1 MGTLNVKT
9 LQPLSCF
16 IGFRNNLMQKKLAN
30 HPIVNC
36 TIYLWSGLLMI
47 GDYSVKTGAK
57 NYSEVSDK
65 WVGLCLN
72 NRVGGRSQTTFTRR
86 GS

>member
-1 MGTLNVKT
+1 
-9 LQPLSCF
+9 
-16 IGFRNNLMQKKLAN
+16 
-30 HPIVNC
+30 
-36 TIYLWSGLLMI
+36 MI